1 MVKFGK
7 TLELTVQRK
16 MHPILNV
23 VVVSFHHKR
32 GCEVE
37 YSHPKL
43 DGTGESGLPD
53 EWHLLPSLALP
64 DGVHNCQKDT
74 IFFLLPSREEPGKSI
89 FGISCY
95 RQIDAKELINK
106 SEDVTRTSV
115 QKAVCVLSRIPLFG
129 PLKAKLEVI
138 TQAYFEQKDF
148 SKVDVLAQM
157 YTNLCDIFDE
167 NLTGEYFSNLAHHEI
182 SIQEL
187 FIRFRHRALLLFKLF
202 LLERKV
208 LFIAPTGLRLG
219 ETMLAIVSMFPKL
232 LEEGL
237 FYATIGVNTSC
248 HFKNVNSKTEGKSEE
263 IVIEEEVGV
272 QLSHDDPLKE
282 KDSCGFPISLFTQG
296 SSFDPYLSIQSMD
309 LVPKTQSC
317 IFGATNA
324 LFAMKKDLFDVIVKI
339 EDDGS
344 LVHNHIE
351 FVNDTALE
359 RVVSLTTADLRF
371 ADFILKKV
379 EEQVKSSNAEFDG
392 SDEWIRLQMKN
403 YLLGLVATSR
413 SDLQAAIPHFGIAFV
428 NEWRRTKNHKIWVA
442 NKHEDLTSVAPGH
455 MFSEQMG
462 VYDVYL
468 RFEHAVNGVEGASK
482 VIGTVNTAGKNLG
495 NTIGETGSRVKAKF
509 SNWWNRK
516 ATAQEG
522 VEEAEEPSE

>member
-1 MVKFGK
+1 
-7 TLELTVQRK
+7 

-43 DGTGESGLPD
+43 DGAGEAGLPD

-74 IFFLLPSREEPGKSI
+74 IFFLLPSREEPGKCV

-95 RQIDAKELINK
+95 RQIDANELIAK
-106 SEDVTRTSV
+106 PDDVTRASV
-115 QKAVCVLSRIPLFG
+115 QKAVCVISRIPLFG

-148 SKVDVLAQM
+148 SKVEVLAQM

-202 LLERKV
+202 LLERKI

-237 FYATIGVNTSC
+237 FYSSISLNQSPEIPKMPPIVKKPN
-248 HFKNVNSKTEGKSEE
+248 E
-263 IVIEEEVGV
+263 IVIEEDVGV
-272 QLSHDDPLKE
+272 VLARNDPLKE

-296 SSFDPYLSIQSMD
+296 SSFDPYLSIQSID
-309 LVPKTQSC
+309 SISKVRSC
-317 IFGATNA
+317 ILGATNA

-351 FVNDTALE
+351 FVGDAALE
-359 RVVSLTTADLRF
+359 RIVSLTSADLRF
-371 ADFILKKV
+371 ADFVLKKV
-379 EEQVKSSNAEFDG
+379 EEQVKSSTAEFDG

-413 SDLQAAIPHFGIAFV
+413 SDLQAAVPHFGVAFV
-428 NEWRRTKNHKIWVA
+428 NEWRRTKNHKIWMA
-442 NKHEDLTSVAPGH
+442 SKHEDLSSVPPGH

-468 RFEHAVNGVEGASK
+468 KFEHAVNGVEGASK
-482 VIGTVNTAGKNLG
+482 VFGTVNTAGKNLG
-495 NTIGETGSRVKAKF
+495 TSIGETGSRVKAKF
-509 SNWWNRK
+509 TNWWK
-516 ATAQEG
+516 GKGAPPGQEG
-522 VEEAEEPSE
+522 VEQAEEASD

>member
-1 MVKFGK
+1 
-7 TLELTVQRK
+7 
-16 MHPILNV
+16 MHQKYSSEAKI
-23 VVVSFHHKR
+23 SFFFNHSQ
-32 GCEVE
+32 VE

-43 DGTGESGLPD
+43 NGTGEAGLPD

-74 IFFLLPSREEPGKSI
+74 IFFLLPSKEEPGKCV

-95 RQIDAKELINK
+95 RQIDSKELLNK
-106 SEDVTRTSV
+106 SDDVTRASV

-187 FIRFRHRALLLFKLF
+187 FVRFRHRALLLFKLF

-237 FYATIGVNTSC
+237 YYATIGVNTND
-248 HFKNVNSKTEGKSEE
+248 KTKAVNKEKKSSD
-263 IVIEEEVGV
+263 IVIEEDVGV
-272 QLSHDDPLKE
+272 QMTRDDPLKE
-282 KDSCGFPISLFTQG
+282 KDSCGFPLSLFTQG
-296 SSFDPYLSIQSMD
+296 CSFDPYLSIQSMD
-309 LVPKTQSC
+309 YISKTQSC
-317 IFGATNA
+317 VVGATNA
-324 LFAMKKDLFDVIVKI
+324 LFAVKKDLFDVIVKI

-351 FVNDTALE
+351 FVNDSALE
-359 RVVSLTTADLRF
+359 RVLALTSADLRF
-371 ADFILKKV
+371 ADFVLKKV
-379 EEQVKSSNAEFDG
+379 EEQMKASTSEFDG

-413 SDLQAAIPHFGIAFV
+413 SDLQAAVPHFGVAFV

-442 NKHEDLTSVAPGH
+442 NKHEDLASVPPGH

-495 NTIGETGSRVKAKF
+495 TSIGETGSRVKAKF
-509 SNWWNRK
+509 TNWWNRK
-516 ATAQEG
+516 NPAAQEG
-522 VEEAEEPSE
+522 IEQAEEPQSE

>member
-1 MVKFGK
+1 
-7 TLELTVQRK
+7 

-43 DGTGESGLPD
+43 NGSNEEGLPD

-95 RQIDAKELINK
+95 RQIDASELINK
-106 SEDVTRTSV
+106 SEDVTRASV

-167 NLTGEYFSNLAHHEI
+167 NLTGEYFSSLAHHVSEI
-182 SIQEL
+182 SIQDL

-237 FYATIGVNTSC
+237 YYATIGVNTSDRNP
-248 HFKNVNSKTEGKSEE
+248 KRAPLDPDTSSE
-263 IVIEEEVGV
+263 IIIEEDVGV
-272 QLSHDDPLKE
+272 QISRTDPLKF
-282 KDSCGFPISLFTQG
+282 KDSCGFPLSLFTQG

-309 LVPKTQSC
+309 LIPKTQSC
-317 IFGATNA
+317 VLGATNA

-339 EDDGS
+339 EDDGA

-351 FVNDTALE
+351 FIDPALE

-371 ADFILKKV
+371 ADFVLKKV
-379 EEQVKSSNAEFDG
+379 EEQMKASTSEFDG

-413 SDLQAAIPHFGIAFV
+413 SDLQAAVPHFGVPFV
-428 NEWRRTKNHKIWVA
+428 NEWRRTKNHKIWVT

-495 NTIGETGSRVKAKF
+495 NSIGETGSRVKAKF
-509 SNWWNRK
+509 TNWWNRK
-516 ATAQEG
+516 ATAPDGIEQ
-522 VEEAEEPSE
+522 AEEPNSD

>member
-1 MVKFGK
+1 
-7 TLELTVQRK
+7 

-43 DGTGESGLPD
+43 DGSGEAGLPD

-74 IFFLLPSREEPGKSI
+74 IFFLLPSKEEPRKCV

-95 RQIDAKELINK
+95 RQIDSKELLNK
-106 SEDVTRTSV
+106 SDDVTRASV

-167 NLTGEYFSNLAHHEI
+167 NLTGEYFSNLAHHVSEI

-187 FIRFRHRALLLFKLF
+187 FVRFRHRALLLFKLF

-237 FYATIGVNTSC
+237 YYATIGVNTND
-248 HFKNVNSKTEGKSEE
+248 KTKAVNQEKKSSD
-263 IVIEEEVGV
+263 IVIEEDVGV
-272 QLSHDDPLKE
+272 QLTRYDPLKE
-282 KDSCGFPISLFTQG
+282 KDSCGFPLSLFTQG
-296 SSFDPYLSIQSMD
+296 CSFDPYLSIQSMD
-309 LVPKTQSC
+309 YISKTQSC
-317 IFGATNA
+317 IVGATNA
-324 LFAMKKDLFDVIVKI
+324 LFAVKKDLFDVIVKI

-351 FVNDTALE
+351 FVNDSALE
-359 RVVSLTTADLRF
+359 RVLALTSADLRF
-371 ADFILKKV
+371 ADFVLKKV
-379 EEQVKSSNAEFDG
+379 EEQMKTSTSEFDG

-413 SDLQAAIPHFGIAFV
+413 SDLQAAVPHFGVAFV

-442 NKHEDLTSVAPGH
+442 NKHEDLASVPPGH

-495 NTIGETGSRVKAKF
+495 TSIGETGSRVKAKF
-509 SNWWNRK
+509 TNWWNRK
-516 ATAQEG
+516 NPAAQEG
-522 VEEAEEPSE
+522 IEQAEEPQSE

>member
-1 MVKFGK
+1 
-7 TLELTVQRK
+7 

-43 DGTGESGLPD
+43 DGSGEAGLPD

-74 IFFLLPSREEPGKSI
+74 IFFLLPSKEEPRKCV

-95 RQIDAKELINK
+95 RQIDSKELLNK
-106 SEDVTRTSV
+106 SDDVTRASV

-167 NLTGEYFSNLAHHEI
+167 NLTGEYFSNLAHHVSEI

-187 FIRFRHRALLLFKLF
+187 FVRFRHRALLLFKLF

-237 FYATIGVNTSC
+237 YYATIGVNTND
-248 HFKNVNSKTEGKSEE
+248 KTKAVNQEKKSSD
-263 IVIEEEVGV
+263 IVIEEDVGV
-272 QLSHDDPLKE
+272 QLTRYDPLKE
-282 KDSCGFPISLFTQG
+282 KDSCGFPLSLFTQG
-296 SSFDPYLSIQSMD
+296 CSFDPYLSIQSMD
-309 LVPKTQSC
+309 YISKTQSC
-317 IFGATNA
+317 IVGATNA
-324 LFAMKKDLFDVIVKI
+324 LFAVKKDLFDVIVKMKT
-339 EDDGS
+339 S
-344 LVHNHIE
+344 
-351 FVNDTALE
+351 T
-359 RVVSLTTADLRF
+359 S
-371 ADFILKKV
+371 
-379 EEQVKSSNAEFDG
+379 EFDG

-413 SDLQAAIPHFGIAFV
+413 SDLQAAVPHFGVAFV

-442 NKHEDLTSVAPGH
+442 NKHEDLASVPPGH

-495 NTIGETGSRVKAKF
+495 TSIGETGSRVKAKF
-509 SNWWNRK
+509 TNWWNRK
-516 ATAQEG
+516 NPAAQEG
-522 VEEAEEPSE
+522 IEQAEEPQSE

>member
-1 MVKFGK
+1 MNEGRTKK
-7 TLELTVQRK
+7 
-16 MHPILNV
+16 NN
-23 VVVSFHHKR
+23 
-32 GCEVE
+32 VE
-37 YSHPKL
+37 YSHPQL
-43 DGTGESGLPD
+43 NGDGESGLPD

-95 RQIDAKELINK
+95 RQIDAKELLNK
-106 SEDVTRTSV
+106 SDDVTRASV

-167 NLTGEYFSNLAHHEI
+167 NLTGEYFSSLAHHEI
-182 SIQEL
+182 SIQDL

-219 ETMLAIVSMFPKL
+219 ETILAIVSMFPKL

-237 FYATIGVNTSC
+237 YYATIGVNINERKKRETA
-248 HFKNVNSKTEGKSEE
+248 KDE
-263 IVIEEEVGV
+263 IVIEEDIGV
-272 QLSHDDPLKE
+272 ELSRKDPLKD
-282 KDSCGFPISLFTQG
+282 KDSCGFPLSLFTQG

-309 LVPKTQSC
+309 LIPKTRSC
-317 IFGATNA
+317 ILGATNA
-324 LFAMKKDLFDVIVKI
+324 LFAMKKDLFDVVVKI

-351 FVNDTALE
+351 FNDQALE
-359 RVVSLTTADLRF
+359 RVVALTTADLRF
-371 ADFILKKV
+371 ADFVLKKV
-379 EEQVKSSNAEFDG
+379 EEQMKASNSEFDG

-413 SDLQAAIPHFGIAFV
+413 SDLQTAVPHFGIAFV
-428 NEWRRTKNHKIWVA
+428 NEWRRTKNHRIWVS

-495 NTIGETGSRVKAKF
+495 NSIGETGSRVKAKF
-509 SNWWNRK
+509 TNWWNRK
-516 ATAQEG
+516 AAAQGTEE
-522 VEEAEEPSE
+522 VEQAEEPSTD

>member
-1 MVKFGK
+1 
-7 TLELTVQRK
+7 

-43 DGTGESGLPD
+43 DGSGEAGLPD

-74 IFFLLPSREEPGKSI
+74 IFFLLPSKEEPRKCV

-95 RQIDAKELINK
+95 RQIDSKELLNK
-106 SEDVTRTSV
+106 SDDVTRASV

-187 FIRFRHRALLLFKLF
+187 FVRFRHRALLLFKLF

-237 FYATIGVNTSC
+237 YYATIGVNTND
-248 HFKNVNSKTEGKSEE
+248 KTKAVNQEKKSSD
-263 IVIEEEVGV
+263 IVIEEDVGV
-272 QLSHDDPLKE
+272 QLTRYDPLKE
-282 KDSCGFPISLFTQG
+282 KDSCGFPLSLFTQG
-296 SSFDPYLSIQSMD
+296 CSFDPYLSIQSMD
-309 LVPKTQSC
+309 YISKTQSY
-317 IFGATNA
+317 
-324 LFAMKKDLFDVIVKI
+324 
-339 EDDGS
+339 DGS

-351 FVNDTALE
+351 FVNDSALE
-359 RVVSLTTADLRF
+359 RVLALTSADLRF
-371 ADFILKKV
+371 ADFVLKKV
-379 EEQVKSSNAEFDG
+379 EEQMKTSTSEFDG

-413 SDLQAAIPHFGIAFV
+413 SDLQAAVPHFGVAFV

-442 NKHEDLTSVAPGH
+442 NKHEDLASVPPGH

-495 NTIGETGSRVKAKF
+495 TSIGETGSRVKAKF
-509 SNWWNRK
+509 TNWWNRK
-516 ATAQEG
+516 NPAAQEG
-522 VEEAEEPSE
+522 IEQAEEPQSE

>member
-1 MVKFGK
+1 
-7 TLELTVQRK
+7 

-43 DGTGESGLPD
+43 DGSGEAGLPD

-74 IFFLLPSREEPGKSI
+74 IFFLLPSKEEPRKCV

-95 RQIDAKELINK
+95 RQIDSKELLNK
-106 SEDVTRTSV
+106 SDDVTRASV

-187 FIRFRHRALLLFKLF
+187 FVRFRHRALLLFKLF

-237 FYATIGVNTSC
+237 YYATIGVNTND
-248 HFKNVNSKTEGKSEE
+248 KTKAVNQEKKSSD
-263 IVIEEEVGV
+263 IVIEEDVGV
-272 QLSHDDPLKE
+272 QLTRYDPLKE
-282 KDSCGFPISLFTQG
+282 KDSCGFPLSLFTQG
-296 SSFDPYLSIQSMD
+296 CSFDPYLSIQSMD
-309 LVPKTQSC
+309 YISKTQSC
-317 IFGATNA
+317 IVGATNA
-324 LFAMKKDLFDVIVKI
+324 LFAVKKDLFDVIVKMKT
-339 EDDGS
+339 S
-344 LVHNHIE
+344 
-351 FVNDTALE
+351 T
-359 RVVSLTTADLRF
+359 S
-371 ADFILKKV
+371 
-379 EEQVKSSNAEFDG
+379 EFDG

-413 SDLQAAIPHFGIAFV
+413 SDLQAAVPHFGVAFV

-442 NKHEDLTSVAPGH
+442 NKHEDLASVPPGH

-495 NTIGETGSRVKAKF
+495 TSIGETGSRVKAKF
-509 SNWWNRK
+509 TNWWNRK
-516 ATAQEG
+516 NPAAQEG
-522 VEEAEEPSE
+522 IEQAEEPQSE